1 MKKKPAGAGS
11 IPERHCHGRHS
22 AVSGSDNLTEGMRG
36 SGTAVELPPSPAGHP
51 GLQRDVGCGS
61 CLQQPCALEFQE
73 RSFSSEL
80 THTHTRLE
88 LEFPWLLQTIPVLP
102 KVCPGLKQRNDRW
115 EIFPLGEEGDKSQE
129 EKSLKTTWPVK

>member
-22 AVSGSDNLTEGMRG
+22 AVSGSDSLTEGMRG
-36 SGTAVELPPSPAGHP
+36 SGMAVELPPSPAGHP

-80 THTHTRLE
+80 THTHTHEAGAGVPLAASNHS
-88 LEFPWLLQTIPVLP
+88 
-102 KVCPGLKQRNDRW
+102 CPAKGVPRAQA
-115 EIFPLGEEGDKSQE
+115 
-129 EKSLKTTWPVK
+129 EK